1 MSSTLTINGT
11 AVAVPKSFS
20 VAVTDV
26 DGKSTRNSNGD
37 MVRDR
42 ITVKRKL
49 ECEWAPLTQEEM
61 ATLLAAVSPV
71 FFNVTYP
78 DPMTGMTTKEFYV
91 GDRTAP
97 AYSFNEQF
105 RPWSGVTMNFI
116 ER

>member
-1 MSSTLTINGT
+1 MGTLTING
-11 AVAVPKSFS
+11 AEVAVPKSFS

-37 MVRDR
+37 MIRDR

-49 ECEWAPLTQEEM
+49 ECEWGPLTQAEIS
-61 ATLLAAVSPV
+61 TLLNAVSSV
-71 FFNVTYP
+71 FFSVSYP
-78 DPMTGMTTKEFYV
+78 DPVSGQTTKEFYV

-97 AYSFNEQF
+97 AYSFNDKF
-105 RPWSGVTMNFI
+105 RPWNGLSMNFI

>member
-1 MSSTLTINGT
+1 MSTLTINGV

-37 MVRDR
+37 MIRDR

-49 ECEWAPLTQEEM
+49 ECEWPPLTQEEIS
-61 ATLLAAVSPV
+61 TLLNAVSSV
-71 FFNVTYP
+71 FFSVSYP
-78 DPMTGMTTKEFYV
+78 DPVTGQTTKEFYV

-97 AYSFNEQF
+97 AYSFNDKF
-105 RPWSGVTMNFI
+105 RPWNGLTMNFI